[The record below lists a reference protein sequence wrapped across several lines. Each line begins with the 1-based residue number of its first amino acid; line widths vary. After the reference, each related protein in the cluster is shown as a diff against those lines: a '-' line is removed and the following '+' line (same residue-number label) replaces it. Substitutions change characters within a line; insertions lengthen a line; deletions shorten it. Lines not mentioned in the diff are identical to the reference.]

1 MTITEQIRRI
11 LKDSNDL
18 RYRIKTKS
26 KPKEEVDKKTFL
38 NIMELMREINDRTE
52 FLATEIGL
60 DSVAYED
67 KFFQVIEGLM
77 NIAFNRKQVLLIE
90 MYLNDIAHL
99 KEDWDG
105 TITVEVNKK
114 EEVIDFKTPEDVWV
128 AIQKFK

>member
-1 MTITEQIRRI
+1 
-11 LKDSNDL
+11 L
-18 RYRIKTKS
+18 TKS

>member
-1 MTITEQIRRI
+1 MTIKEQIRRI

>member
-1 MTITEQIRRI
+1 MTIKEQIRRI

-38 NIMELMREINDRTE
+38 NIIKLMKEINDRSE
-52 FLATEIGL
+52 FLVTEIGI

-77 NIAFNRKQVLLIE
+77 HIAFNKKQVLLID
-90 MYLNDIAHL
+90 MYINDIAHL
-99 KEDWDG
+99 SEEWDG
-105 TITVEVNKK
+105 TITVELNKK
-114 EEVIDFKTPEDVWV
+114 EEIIDFKTPEDVWE

>member
-1 MTITEQIRRI
+1 MTIKEQIRRI
-11 LKDSNDL
+11 LKDRNAL

-26 KPKEEVDKKTFL
+26 KPKEEVDKETFL
-38 NIMELMREINDRTE
+38 SIITLMEEISDRTE

-77 NIAFNRKQVLLIE
+77 SIAFNRKQVLLIE

-99 KEDWDG
+99 EEDWDG
-105 TITVEVNKK
+105 TITVQVNKK
-114 EEVIDFKTPEDVWV
+114 EEIINFKTPEDVWD
-128 AIQKFK
+128 AI

>member
-1 MTITEQIRRI
+1 MTIKEQIRRI
-11 LKDSNDL
+11 LKDSNAL

-26 KPKEEVDKKTFL
+26 KPKEEVDKETFL
-38 NIMELMREINDRTE
+38 NIITLMEEINDRTE

-105 TITVEVNKK
+105 TITVEIDKK
-114 EEVIDFKTPEDVWV
+114 EEVIEFKTPEDVWN
-128 AIQKFK
+128 AIQKFN